1 MPNAT
6 IWNQSSKERMENVA
20 LLVARKGE
28 WDKMLAACR
37 MQQFGINLLKKEWKM
52 LHYWRQGREREDD
65 GRRRMGWGGGTHT
78 EIRDCTTGST
88 LGVAHAEGPL
98 CGARRDGSD
107 LDGGAFAIEPPSS
120 PLCHCN
126 SELPSQESQLCVFQC
141 TFVNAGLVMPISQ
154 LCYAWGAVDHLSRAS
169 VC

>member
-1 MPNAT
+1 MVLINKCALRHNHSVQKIHSQLMFLFTPTSCGELSHYAYVRSCGDDVGGMPNAT

-65 GRRRMGWGGGTHT
+65 GRRRMGCVGGGVHIQRYGTAQP
-78 EIRDCTTGST
+78 E
-88 LGVAHAEGPL
+88 AH
-98 CGARRDGSD
+98 
-107 LDGGAFAIEPPSS
+107 
-120 PLCHCN
+120 
-126 SELPSQESQLCVFQC
+126 
-141 TFVNAGLVMPISQ
+141 
-154 LCYAWGAVDHLSRAS
+154 
-169 VC
+169 